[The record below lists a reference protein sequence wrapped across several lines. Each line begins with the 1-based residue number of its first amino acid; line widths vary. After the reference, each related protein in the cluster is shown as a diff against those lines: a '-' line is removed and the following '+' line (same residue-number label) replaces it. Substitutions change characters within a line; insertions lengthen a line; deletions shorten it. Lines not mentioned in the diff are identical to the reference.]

1 MVSVS
6 TADSVPAPCWSNRTQ
21 VEPARVTQV
30 RRHGHSICQQTNQWK
45 GWTPS
50 LSEGVMG
57 CGRRRQG
64 CFRAATAG
72 WREAPERE
80 GRRKK
85 KKAQFS
91 MQEGGRAQPLRRWG
105 KLCWLPAHAL
115 PESDANPFN
124 LTMISWMSASLA
136 TDTCQ
141 VFCAD
146 DCEGARVAAQDC
158 NKQRRLQIDFFFFCS
173 DHYYCYYTVC
183 VRWQRLNVRSTLRKC
198 IVSEAPV
205 WDRGAPDTIV
215 TR

>member
-6 TADSVPAPCWSNRTQ
+6 TPDSVPAPCWSSHTQ

-57 CGRRRQG
+57 CGWRRQG

-80 GRRKK
+80 GKK
-85 KKAQFS
+85 NAQFS
-91 MQEGGRAQPLRRWG
+91 MQEGGRAQPLRRWR
-105 KLCWLPAHAL
+105 KLCWLSAHAF
-115 PESDANPFN
+115 PESDANPFD

-141 VFCAD
+141 FLCWWL
-146 DCEGARVAAQDC
+146 R
-158 NKQRRLQIDFFFFCS
+158 RRLCRSAELQQTAALTDWFFFMIII
-173 DHYYCYYTVC
+173 TI
-183 VRWQRLNVRSTLRKC
+183 TLCAWDDSNLMSGAHSGNALSLKHL
-198 IVSEAPV
+198 SETEASL
-205 WDRGAPDTIV
+205 TL
-215 TR
+215 